1 MEKEMAT
8 QQEFEQHVK
17 GFSQSE
23 HLNNHE
29 LILNF
34 ALGLAGETGE
44 FIDVLKKHL
53 FNGDELDRTKLIKE
67 AGDICFY
74 VIALQQQLDIEPRS
88 FLISKNSRY
97 SLARNLLK
105 LHSGCG
111 SVGQRIDD
119 CFECLCLDDGEPSL
133 PHFKDRVV
141 QEISFFSRKL
151 SQIFSQLDI
160 SYEEIFDANITK
172 LRERHGGTKF
182 DREAQRISKGKE

>member
-1 MEKEMAT
+1 MAT

-53 FNGDELDRTKLIKE
+53 FHGDELDRTKLIKE

-74 VIALQQQLDIEPRS
+74 WVGLRQKIKAQIYLKQSGVSSDRS
-88 FLISKNSRY
+88 VRSNLLRLNSISGAISQAVDDYYIGDFGPYYKDRLIQSLKEYSQMLGLVLLSY
-97 SLARNLLK
+97 SL
-105 LHSGCG
+105 
-111 SVGQRIDD
+111 
-119 CFECLCLDDGEPSL
+119 
-133 PHFKDRVV
+133 
-141 QEISFFSRKL
+141 
-151 SQIFSQLDI
+151 
-160 SYEEIFDANITK
+160 SYEEIFDANIAK

-182 DREAQRISKGKE
+182 NREAQRISKGKE